1 MFHDNPEE
9 SWPLAF
15 GQDLERLACKPRD
28 SPPVKTNVEE
38 VQKLMAYTNSGVTN
52 DNNKWFC
59 GNYRRT
65 NVCQTYP
72 AMSE

>member
-1 MFHDNPEE
+1 M
-9 SWPLAF
+9 LATGF
-15 GQDLERLACKPRD
+15 MPGLGKVGTQ
-28 SPPVKTNVEE
+28 V
-38 VQKLMAYTNSGVTN
+38 VQKLMAYTNAGVTN

-59 GNYRRT
+59 VNYRRP